1 MLFSVKQSCTFK
13 IYAITR
19 CSFLYIVIRIMEL
32 AYSNTSRPT
41 SDTAYL
47 LTFIDFF
54 PLICNVAITLLLKRR
69 PTALKEQKRVT
80 FLFQLS
86 ALLK

>member
-19 CSFLYIVIRIMEL
+19 CSFLYIVICIMEL

-47 LTFIDFF
+47 LTFIDFSPSF
-54 PLICNVAITLLLKRR
+54 AMWLLRYSLK
-69 PTALKEQKRVT
+69 AD
-80 FLFQLS
+80 
-86 ALLK
+86 LLH